1 MLHRSSEKL
10 FEALKENVYLEV
22 SALITANESRPHF
35 LINLFRELQLIS
47 TSDPL
52 RNRLMQAF
60 QELYNRYCEP
70 TIAEE
75 NNAASALPPNEI
87 TTPDT
92 AQHDLTQSSD
102 NRYNHSTTSVD
113 YTSADSTPVVVILN
127 FISFIS
133 PTLRLPY

>member
-1 MLHRSSEKL
+1 MVFNFIICRSSEKL

-22 SALITANESRPHF
+22 SALISANESRPHF

-60 QELYNRYCEP
+60 HELYNRHCDP
-70 TIAEE
+70 SIQEE
-75 NNAASALPPNEI
+75 NNLLLQSVQNDV

-92 AQHDLTQSSD
+92 IQQDLTQSSD
-102 NRYNHSTTSVD
+102 NRYNHSIASVD
-113 YTSADSTPVVVILN
+113 YPSADSTPVVI
-127 FISFIS
+127 
-133 PTLRLPY
+133 